1 MIAPDADRAPDPE
14 ALLADYSIVVDI
26 PVRWADMDAFGHV
39 NNTRVFQYFE
49 SARIVY
55 LERCSFE
62 QSYKETRIGPI
73 LHSTSCRFRRPI
85 FYPDTILVG
94 TRASELLEDRFT
106 AEYLAVSKDH
116 GAVLSEGSGVIVS
129 YDYEAGRKAPIP
141 ETVRALIVELE
152 GERLSD

>member
-1 MIAPDADRAPDPE
+1 MRKF
-14 ALLADYSIVVDI
+14 SRSGV
-26 PVRWADMDAFGHV
+26 
-39 NNTRVFQYFE
+39 
-49 SARIVY
+49 
-55 LERCSFE
+55 
-62 QSYKETRIGPI
+62 

-141 ETVRALIVELE
+141 EAVRALIVELE